1 MKSNRLG
8 ILQKYIEE
16 QGLDQKNNNA
26 ILADFTGKI
35 ISLAGFSYTLGL
47 IKPLQGSNL
56 ADFHPVFEGIFPFR
70 EKLLLIPNIETQPEV
85 FWDIHILQGNKLCW
99 VIFEEKTSV
108 INQLRPGLQKRNL
121 QNLLQERSKNTDDLA
136 SKALGFL
143 DILVL
148 KQGAPGEWEMIG
160 ETPYWFAEFFT
171 ISRSDICRYDLTTA
185 FPFLES
191 FFDDENFEGNHDYY
205 SGIWSENKNDIEYHF
220 RAHTKNNLDVRFLI
234 IKKLHPEYEV
244 NKELIQHAR
253 DQGLAY
259 EELKKSA
266 SLALELNKIK
276 EQFIS
281 IISHDLRSP
290 FISII
295 SALDFLFEDPNFTEP
310 IEEEHREFLDYI
322 HEDSKRVLDYLEKL
336 LDWTRL
342 DTGKL
347 QPVVQKVDF
356 QKLVKLS
363 HAQFEQRLKEKEIT
377 LEIDIENGFH
387 FEADPTL
394 FSQVINN
401 LIGNA
406 IKFTPRKG
414 FIVVRASSIKTE
426 DITVKEIRIKDS
438 GIGIP
443 PDKLSSLFKE
453 YEKHYTY
460 GTEGEKGSGFGLSI
474 TKKIL
479 DVHDFSISCISELE
493 KGSEFII
500 VL

>member
-1 MKSNRLG
+1 MMGNRLAV
-8 ILQKYIEE
+8 LQKYIEE
-16 QGLDQKNNNA
+16 QGLDQKKNNA

-35 ISLAGFSYTLGL
+35 ISLAGFTFDLGL
-47 IKPLQGSNL
+47 TKPTQGSNI

-70 EKLLLIPNIETQPEV
+70 EKLLLIPNIETQPGI

-99 VIFEEKTSV
+99 IIFEEKTEV
-108 INQLRPGLQKRNL
+108 IKLFRPGLQKRNL
-121 QNLLQERSKNTDDLA
+121 HNLIQETDKDIALDA
-136 SKALGFL
+136 SKVLGLL

-148 KQGAPGEWEMIG
+148 KKRIQGKWERIG
-160 ETPYWFAEFFT
+160 EAPYWSSEFF
-171 ISRSDICRYDLTTA
+171 IHPSKDVRIEDITVA

-191 FFDDENFEGNHDYY
+191 FLEDEDFETSNDIF
-205 SGIWSENKNDIEYHF
+205 SGIWSEEKRGVEYHF
-220 RAHTKNNLDVRFLI
+220 RAQVISNLDSKFLI

-244 NKELIQHAR
+244 NKGLIQNAR
-253 DQGLAY
+253 NQVLAY

-266 SLALELNKIK
+266 SLTLELNKIK

-347 QPVVQKVDF
+347 QPVLQIVEF
-356 QKLVKLS
+356 QNLMKLS
-363 HAQFEQRLKEKEIT
+363 YTQFEQRLKDKEII
-377 LEIDIENGFH
+377 LEMDIEEGFS

-414 FIVVRASSIKTE
+414 LILIKGTSINNGAG
-426 DITVKEIRIKDS
+426 KEIRIIDN

-443 PDKLSSLFKE
+443 SEKLSSLFKE

-479 DVHDFSISCISELE
+479 DVHNYSISCISKPE
-493 KGSEFII
+493 KGTEFII

>member
-35 ISLAGFSYTLGL
+35 ISLAGFSYNLGL

-56 ADFHPVFEGIFPFR
+56 ADFHPVFEGIFPFN
-70 EKLLLIPNIETQPEV
+70 EKLLLIPNIETQPDV
-85 FWDIHILQGNKLCW
+85 FWDIHILQGNRLCW
-99 VIFEEKTSV
+99 VIFEEKTEIV
-108 INQLRPGLQKRNL
+108 NQLRPGLQKRNL
-121 QNLLQERSKNTDDLA
+121 QNLFQEGIKTNDNLA

-148 KQGAPGEWEMIG
+148 KQRAQGEWDQIG
-160 ETPYWFAEFFT
+160 EAPYWFTDFFSKT
-171 ISRSDICRYDLTTA
+171 HAGINREDITSA
-185 FPFLES
+185 FPFLDS
-191 FFDDENFEGNHDYY
+191 FFDDENFEGYSDFY
-205 SGIWSENKNDIEYHF
+205 SGIWSENKRDIEYHF
-220 RAHTKNNLDVRFLI
+220 RAQTKSNIDSKFLI

-253 DQGLAY
+253 NQVLAY

-295 SALDFLFEDPNFTEP
+295 SALDFLFEDPAFTEP

-347 QPVVQKVDF
+347 QPVIQRVDF

-363 HAQFEQRLKEKEIT
+363 YAQFEQRLKEKEIT
-377 LEIDIENGFH
+377 LELDIENDFN
-387 FEADPTL
+387 FKADPTL

-414 FIVVRASSIKTE
+414 RIIIKALIIKTG
-426 DITVKEIRIKDS
+426 DVTGKEIRIKDS

-443 PDKLSSLFKE
+443 PDKLNSLFKE

-479 DVHDFSISCISELE
+479 DVHNFSISCISELE

>member
-1 MKSNRLG
+1 MKNNRLG

-35 ISLAGFSYTLGL
+35 ISLAGFSYNLGL

-56 ADFHPVFEGIFPFR
+56 ADFHPVFEGIFPFS
-70 EKLLLIPNIETQPEV
+70 EKLLLIPNIETQPDV
-85 FWDIHILQGNKLCW
+85 FWDIHILQGNRLCW
-99 VIFEEKTSV
+99 VIFEEKTEIVS
-108 INQLRPGLQKRNL
+108 QLRPGLQKRNL
-121 QNLLQERSKNTDDLA
+121 HNLFQEGIKNNDNLA

-148 KQGAPGEWEMIG
+148 KQGAQGEWDQIG
-160 ETPYWFAEFFT
+160 EVPYWLTDFFSKKPAG
-171 ISRSDICRYDLTTA
+171 IIREDITTA
-185 FPFLES
+185 FPFLDS
-191 FFDDENFEGNHDYY
+191 FFDDENFEGDSDFY
-205 SGIWSENKNDIEYHF
+205 SGIWSENKSNIEYHF
-220 RAHTKNNLDVRFLI
+220 RAQTKNIPGSKFLI

-253 DQGLAY
+253 NQVLAY

-266 SLALELNKIK
+266 SLAVELNKIK

-295 SALDFLFEDPNFTEP
+295 SALDFLFEDPAFTEP

-347 QPVVQKVDF
+347 QPEIQKVDF
-356 QKLVKLS
+356 QKLAKLS
-363 HAQFEQRLKEKEIT
+363 YAQFEQRLREKDIT
-377 LEIDIENGFH
+377 LELDIENDFN
-387 FEADPTL
+387 FMADPTL

-414 FIVVRASSIKTE
+414 RIIIKALKIKTGDE
-426 DITVKEIRIKDS
+426 TGKEIRIKDS

-479 DVHDFSISCISELE
+479 DVHNFSISCISELE